1 MSRKLILSFCCFFN
15 LFSQAQNQFNYKYFS
30 DESIRAEDLLIK
42 EDTIVV
48 FGNTFMNVANEGF
61 FHQID
66 ADANVINTRYY
77 SSALGLRIN
86 KAAELNDSTFFAVG
100 ELMDPLT
107 MVNNAMCF
115 KLTGQGDIIWSR
127 TFGDVQHSS
136 TRAFDVIQLVDSSI
150 IVVGNSGNQ
159 GFSLSLSP
167 TGDLNWSKLLHFGNV
182 SDVTEIKAVAS
193 LEDSSFVL
201 VGSQAVFGQSIE
213 GILLKMDAL
222 GNAIWAKIND
232 QFSTYRDVYSMN
244 SALYIFDEINASL
257 TKFNSLGNVTWSNV
271 YANFNAQN
279 EGNDMSINEDGLGN
293 ILLTTNDFFYGH
305 VIQVDTLGNELSDL
319 SVIGKSIESLFKS
332 DGSLIVLG
340 NGPVYGVKSSFTPIP
355 HFGIMQGSSSFCSFT
370 EQPFYFSQNTNI
382 QPVSF
387 NFTGSLITTVNAI
400 NIESLNIQQE
410 EGCIEILGELNEW
423 EDQSQLSIY
432 PNPSTGEVVLTSNS
446 SIEQEV
452 NVFDAFG
459 KLCATIMKSST
470 SKQIDLSYLVEG
482 VYFVQ
487 VENEV
492 RKLVIKK

>member
-1 MSRKLILSFCCFFN
+1 MSRKLIFSICCFFN
-15 LFSQAQNQFNYKYFS
+15 LFAQAQNQFNYKYFS

-107 MVNNAMCF
+107 MVNNAMCL

-127 TFGDVQHSS
+127 TFGDVQNSS
-136 TRAFDVIQLVDSSI
+136 TRAYDVIQLIDSSI
-150 IVVGNSGNQ
+150 IVVGNSGDR
-159 GFSLSLSP
+159 GFAISLSP
-167 TGDLNWSKLLHFGNV
+167 TGNLNWSEQLNLGNGIT
-182 SDVTEIKAVAS
+182 DIKAVTS
-193 LEDSSFVL
+193 LDDSTFVL
-201 VGSQAVFGQSIE
+201 AGLQTVIGQSVE
-213 GILLKMDAL
+213 GILIKMNTL
-222 GNAIWAKIND
+222 GNSTWAKINN
-232 QFSTYRDVYSMN
+232 QFSTYRDVYALN
-244 SALYIFDEINASL
+244 SSIYVFDEINASL
-257 TKFNSLGNVTWSNV
+257 TKFNSSGNATWSNV
-271 YANFNAQN
+271 YANFYAQN

-355 HFGIMQGSSSFCSFT
+355 HFGIMQGGSSFCSFT

-382 QPVSF
+382 QPISV
-387 NFTGSLITTVNAI
+387 NFTGSLIPTVNVI
-400 NIESLNIQQE
+400 NIDSLNIQQE

-432 PNPSTGEVVLTSNS
+432 PNPSTGEVVLTSDS
-446 SIEQEV
+446 SIEQVV
-452 NVFDAFG
+452 NVFDTFG

-470 SKQIDLSYLVEG
+470 SKQIDLSYLGEG